1 MSVSKHL
8 RVWLAASIAAL
19 GLVACGKDEQS
30 TAAPASRPVKLFL
43 VEGGS
48 EDAVRTFPGRV
59 DAAQRAELSFRV
71 PGRLKQILVK
81 EGSAVEKGE
90 VLARLDP
97 ADYEIILEDRQA
109 AYDNA
114 SRNFERA
121 RDLVASGNISRTDFD
136 QMEAQYRSASAAL
149 SQARKDLEYTVL
161 NAPFTGR
168 IAQRAVEN
176 FEEVQAKQTVFWL
189 HNIDV
194 LDVIIDLPESVVRS
208 VSVNVPEDVSLGE
221 SPKLRPVRAWAT
233 FEGRPEQK
241 FPLTPREIAT
251 KADTQT
257 RTYKATFTMEAP
269 TNFPVLPGMSTSV
282 ELDLGYLLGP
292 TSAKWVPV
300 RAVQADSGLQPR
312 VWVLDAA
319 SMTVEP
325 REVTI
330 GRMAGDMIEI
340 TAGLAG
346 GEEVVA
352 VGAPYLAEGMQV
364 SRMELTEQAQ
374 PRPGDPS

>member
-1 MSVSKHL
+1 MSVSKRL
-8 RVWLAASIAAL
+8 RICLLAGIVPL
-19 GLVACGKDEQS
+19 VLVACGEDGQS
-30 TAAPASRPVKLFL
+30 TPSPVSRPVKLFV

-48 EDAVRTFPGRV
+48 ADGVRTFPGRV

-71 PGRLKQILVK
+71 PGRLKEILVK
-81 EGSAVEKGE
+81 EGSAVQKGQ
-90 VLARLDP
+90 VLARLD
-97 ADYEIILEDRQA
+97 ASDYEIILEDRKA

-114 SRNFERA
+114 ARNFERA
-121 RDLVASGNISRTDFD
+121 EDLVAQGNISRTDFD
-136 QMEAQYRSASAAL
+136 NMEAQYRSASAAL
-149 SQARKDLEYTVL
+149 SQAKKDLEYTVL
-161 NAPFTGR
+161 QAPFSGR

-189 HNIDV
+189 HNIDL
-194 LDVIIDLPESVVRS
+194 LDVIIDVPESVVRS
-208 VSVNVPEDVSLGE
+208 VSLNVPDDVSLGD
-221 SPKLRPVRAWAT
+221 SPKLKPVQAWAT

-257 RTYKATFTMEAP
+257 RTYKATLTMAAPDNFT
-269 TNFPVLPGMSTSV
+269 VLPGMSTSV
-282 ELDLGYLLGP
+282 ELDLGSLLGP

-312 VWVLDAA
+312 VWVLDPA

-325 REVTI
+325 REVAI
-330 GRMAGDMIEI
+330 GRMSGDMIEI

-352 VGAPYLAEGMQV
+352 VGAPYLAEGMRV
-364 SRMELTEQAQ
+364 SRMEMTEQAQ